1 MYVVLEIKLVDIGG
15 CMQLSH
21 SAQCDIAQR
30 DTHWGQNRDQ
40 KPWIDIPSALGK
52 AAQKAAQR
60 SISASSPPWSSG
72 AEIISK

>member
-40 KPWIDIPSALGK
+40 KP
-52 AAQKAAQR
+52 
-60 SISASSPPWSSG
+60 
-72 AEIISK
+72 